1 MTPPSSTA
9 PAAAFLPPAPL
20 PPAGTGAATVGA
32 FAPAA
37 RSAASARGAAV
48 STPAG
53 RRRVRCGPAAA
64 GSGRAAVLSLAVV
77 GSGGSG
83 GGDAPPLGAVAAG
96 EAQAAG
102 VAAADG
108 WSAAAADVPD
118 ASGWVDAP
126 DTDDDGG
133 VGGGWAEEE
142 EVDVPGLAADG
153 GDWADDDG
161 SYVADAGADAEL
173 FKDDED
179 DHLDDADAFA
189 PPVDTAAPSPFS
201 GGVRSDGPAGLDGA
215 SAAAAAAELVG
226 TVSGSTSVLGVTNA
240 PGFFGGT
247 GFGSLGVSPAMT
259 AALAAAGITRPTA
272 VQSRGIP
279 AIAGGVHVVLGA
291 ATGSG
296 KTLAY
301 LVPVIEA
308 LKAEEALGAEAAA
321 TAAAAEEADAADG
334 SSSSVAAAAAAV
346 ATAAG
351 GALRAPHRPRAV
363 VLAPTRELAEQVLAV
378 AKALAH
384 GVKFRV
390 VGAIGGGGGS
400 LRRQTE
406 ALARAPVDVL
416 VATTGRLL
424 QLIESRAV
432 DLRYVR
438 HVVVDEVDTLL
449 DAGFEP
455 DLRRVWTA
463 VHRGRPSR
471 AEAVA
476 AAAAGEG
483 PADPSALPPAP
494 QLVAVGATHPRTVEA
509 LYDDLFP
516 GARRV
521 EADLHRPPPGLTQRF
536 IPVAAGGK
544 VAELTALLGEAST
557 EGLLRGGRVMVF
569 TNTVDSCRWVDHF
582 LVERGYTTSCVHGS
596 MPPPRRD
603 AAYDAFRGGRTQL
616 LVATDVAARGL
627 DNLAVD
633 HVILFDFPASAVEYL
648 HRAGRTAR
656 AGARGRVTSLVT
668 RHDGRLAAAIE
679 AAARGRTDALEG
691 ARAAREA
698 EAGAKRDR
706 ATASRLHRERV
717 AAVAAEAAGG
727 PSAAGGRSSGR
738 GGGGR
743 GGGGSY

>member
-1 MTPPSSTA
+1 MPPLRGQAA
-9 PAAAFLPPAPL
+9 PAAFIPPAP
-20 PPAGTGAATVGA
+20 PPSTGTPAAVATATAAAGTFG
-32 FAPAA
+32 PA
-37 RSAASARGAAV
+37 RSTACTRGAAV

-53 RRRVRCGPAAA
+53 RRRVRCGGAAAA
-64 GSGRAAVLSLAVV
+64 GRGRTAVLSSTVADGGGGV
-77 GSGGSG
+77 GSGGGEAPLPARSSRAVSAMAAGAAAQADG
-83 GGDAPPLGAVAAG
+83 GSAADAPD
-96 EAQAAG
+96 
-102 VAAADG
+102 AD
-108 WSAAAADVPD
+108 APD
-118 ASGWVDAP
+118 ASDWLDTPDA
-126 DTDDDGG
+126 DDHGS
-133 VGGGWAEEE
+133 
-142 EVDVPGLAADG
+142 ADG
-153 GDWADDDG
+153 GDWADDDA
-161 SYVADAGADAEL
+161 SFVDDSTTVAEEFDWI
-173 FKDDED
+173 
-179 DHLDDADAFA
+179 DDADAFE
-189 PPVDTAAPSPFS
+189 PPVDSTAPSSFS

-226 TVSGSTSVLGVTNA
+226 TVSGSTSVLGVANA
-240 PGFFGGT
+240 PGFFGAA
-247 GFGSLGVSPAMT
+247 GFGALGVSPVMT
-259 AALAAAGITRPTA
+259 ATLAAAGITRPTA

-301 LVPVIEA
+301 LVPIVEA
-308 LKAEEALGAEAAA
+308 LKAEETLSAEAA
-321 TAAAAEEADAADG
+321 
-334 SSSSVAAAAAAV
+334 VAAAAAEV
-346 ATAAG
+346 AGAAG
-351 GALRAPHRPRAV
+351 GLSAGAAGAMRAPRRPRAL

-378 AKALAH
+378 AKSLAH

-390 VGAIGGGGGS
+390 VGAIGGGGNT

-406 ALARAPVDVL
+406 AIARSPVDVL

-424 QLIESRAV
+424 QMAESRAV
-432 DLRYVR
+432 DLRFVR

-471 AEAVA
+471 VEA
-476 AAAAGEG
+476 AALVGSGEG
-483 PADPSALPPAP
+483 AANPRYALPPAP
-494 QLVAVGATHPRTVEA
+494 QLIAVGATHPRAVEA
-509 LYDDLFP
+509 LYEDLFP

-557 EGLLRGGRVMVF
+557 EGLLRGGRIMIF

-603 AAYDAFRGGRTQL
+603 EAYDAFRAGRTQL
-616 LVATDVAARGL
+616 LIATDVAARGL

-633 HVILFDFPASAVEYL
+633 HVILFDFPSSAVEYL

-679 AAARGRTDALEG
+679 AAARGRADALEG

-698 EAGAKRDR
+698 EAAAKRDR
-706 ATASRLHRERV
+706 ATAARLHRERV
-717 AAVAAEAAGG
+717 AADRTVGRGAAAAAAVAAAVAGG
-727 PSAAGGRSSGR
+727 VAVGVALR
-738 GGGGR
+738 GGGVAFAGQ
-743 GGGGSY
+743 GA